1 VEPAEEFIR
10 AATGGRSARA
20 LALLEARPEL
30 ASDTWVALVRG
41 EGWEGDA
48 SAPGGPLGWAPLLY
62 VCHSVFASPALARSL
77 LERGADPNATFT
89 NEYGEMSALYG
100 AAGVVHDPEL
110 TRMLLE
116 AGASPDDG
124 ESVYHATEAR
134 SPECLRA
141 LLEHGATVEPIMLA
155 HALDDERMEH
165 VRLLLEAG
173 ADAREL
179 LPFAVRRGRG
189 PEYLRLLVVHGA
201 ELEHRAGEGWR
212 NPTRL
217 RTAYQHAVLRGAD
230 DSAAL
235 LASLGADTSVEAD
248 DLAIAAVARG
258 ERPDSVP
265 ETLDYDQQEVVIL
278 AALGGRLESVVE
290 RFGPELRGVVGGSPE
305 GSLLQHVAW
314 VGDADLA
321 RLLLDAGA
329 DPAGSLDWAVH
340 GSQYHAV
347 GGRDYVGVA
356 SRLVEAGAVIA
367 PAHLELADGPLAEW
381 LQARLRR

>member
-10 AATGGRSARA
+10 AASGGRRSRA
-20 LALLEARPEL
+20 AALLEARPEI
-30 ASDTWVALVRG
+30 ASDKWVRLVRG
-41 EGWEGDA
+41 MGWEGDV
-48 SAPGGPLGWAPLLY
+48 SEPGGPLGWAPLLY
-62 VCHSVFASPALARSL
+62 VCHSVFASPSLARSL

-110 TRMLLE
+110 TRVLLE
-116 AGASPDDG
+116 AGANPDDG
-124 ESVYHATEAR
+124 ESVYHATEAP

-189 PEYLRLLVVHGA
+189 PEYLRVLVEHGA
-201 ELEHRAGEGWR
+201 ELEHRSGEGWR
-212 NPTRL
+212 NPTRV

-248 DLAIAAVARG
+248 DLTIVAIARG
-258 ERPDSVP
+258 ERPAVVP
-265 ETLDYDQQEVVIL
+265 DALDFDQQEVVIL
-278 AALGGRLESVVE
+278 AALGGVMPLVI
-290 RFGPELRGVVGGSPE
+290 ELLGRDFRGVVGGSPE
-305 GSLLQHVAW
+305 GSLLQHAAW
-314 VGDADLA
+314 VGNAELA

-329 DPAGSLDWAVH
+329 DLAGSLDWVVH
-340 GSQYHAV
+340 GSQFSE
-347 GGRDYVGVA
+347 RDSIGVA
-356 SRLVEAGAVIA
+356 SQLVEAGAVIE
-367 PAHLELADGPLAEW
+367 PQHLEHADGPLAEW
-381 LQARLRR
+381 LEARLRR